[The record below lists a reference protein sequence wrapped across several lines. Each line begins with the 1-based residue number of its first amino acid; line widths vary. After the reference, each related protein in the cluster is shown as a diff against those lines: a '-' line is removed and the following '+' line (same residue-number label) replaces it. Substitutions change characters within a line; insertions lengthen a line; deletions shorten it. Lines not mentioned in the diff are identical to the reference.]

1 MPRVLAPSPAE
12 AEKDPEEQGW
22 AARQGAGEGPG
33 WAWPCPPP
41 QNPAGCTLWRQ
52 DPRSPNSHQHP
63 VGSTLWSCHPWVGHP
78 SVAGWGSHPS
88 STGCP
93 RECGIPTGIARA
105 RCRTPAQHWTGD
117 SPCVASTHGTA
128 GTLVCSVGGCPWPPR
143 AGRGPRVVLAGG
155 SQGREAREELFMF
168 AGAKCLLGTAPAV
181 PGPNYSTRSGPP
193 TQRQP
198 GTKRGQRRRAG
209 YCAPQ

>member
-41 QNPAGCTLWRQ
+41 QNPAGCTHWRQ
-52 DPRSPNSHQHP
+52 DPCSPNSHQHP
-63 VGSTLWSCHPWVGHP
+63 MGSTHGETYGPVTPGVGTHQWL
-78 SVAGWGSHPS
+78 AGGHVPP
-88 STGCP
+88 STGCSS
-93 RECGIPTGIARA
+93 ECGIPTGIARA
-105 RCRTPAQHWTGD
+105 RCRTPAQHQTGD
-117 SPCVASTHGTA
+117 SPCEVSTHGTA
-128 GTLVCSVGGCPWPPR
+128 GTLVCGVGGSPRPPR
-143 AGRGPRVVLAGG
+143 PGRGPRVVLAGG

-193 TQRQP
+193 TQPQP
-198 GTKRGQRRRAG
+198 GTK
-209 YCAPQ
+209 